1 MILSSL
7 NYIHSQNVLHR
18 DIKLDNIIID
28 RFHNLKLI
36 DFGIS
41 KIITKGRIYEQCGTP
56 AFLSPEII
64 LNKGYEGF
72 ASDFWSLGIVLYVL
86 LYGKVPFK
94 GSNIQELH
102 KNILSGVLPKQAKYI
117 YTSALAQDMIS
128 RLL

>member
-1 MILSSL
+1 MWTD
-7 NYIHSQNVLHR
+7 QNELYVSYQ
-18 DIKLDNIIID
+18 IIINQYFCN
-28 RFHNLKLI
+28 FHYFCTISYILFLKLI

-41 KIITKGRIYEQCGTP
+41 KILTKGRIYEQCGTP

-86 LYGKVPFK
+86 LYGKVPFR

-102 KNILSGVLPKQAKYI
+102 
-117 YTSALAQDMIS
+117 
-128 RLL
+128 